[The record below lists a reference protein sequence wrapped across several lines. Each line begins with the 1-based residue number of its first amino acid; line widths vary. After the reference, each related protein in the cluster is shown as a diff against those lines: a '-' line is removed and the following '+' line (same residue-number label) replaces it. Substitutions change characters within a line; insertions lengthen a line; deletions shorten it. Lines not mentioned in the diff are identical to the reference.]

1 MMENIE
7 RFFSVDSETEAGNEE
22 AMLCL
27 EALMLMFDDLL
38 SQFGHGLEN
47 LDSNLR
53 MENPFYKQMVVK
65 G

>member
-1 MMENIE
+1 M
-7 RFFSVDSETEAGNEE
+7 DSETDEGNEE

-47 LDSNLR
+47 LDANLR
-53 MENPFYKQMVVK
+53 TDNPFYKQMVVK
-65 G
+65 R